1 MTPVLFVVAASVGAV
16 LRHAIHQ
23 VLRTVPALLF
33 VNIVGSGL
41 LGLII
46 GADLSR
52 STTTILGAA
61 FCGSLTTY
69 SGFSLELRRLSP
81 LDAVTFAAVSVGATC
96 LAANLA
102 SAFSG

>member
-1 MTPVLFVVAASVGAV
+1 MNPIVFVVAASVGAV
-16 LRHAIHQ
+16 VRHATHQ
-23 VLRTVPALLF
+23 VLRTVPALLV

-41 LGLII
+41 LGLVI

-52 STTTILGAA
+52 STTTVLGAA

-69 SGFSLELRRLSP
+69 SGFSLELRRLSR
-81 LDAVTFAAVSVGATC
+81 LDAATFAAVSVGATC

-102 SAFSG
+102 SALS

>member
-1 MTPVLFVVAASVGAV
+1 VTPVLFVVAASAGAL
-16 LRHAIHQ
+16 LRHAAHQ
-23 VLRTVPALLF
+23 ALRTVPALLV
-33 VNIVGSGL
+33 VNIVGSGI
-41 LGLII
+41 LGFVI

-69 SGFSLELRRLSP
+69 SGFALELRRLSP

-96 LAANLA
+96 LAANVAA
-102 SAFSG
+102 SFA

>member
-1 MTPVLFVVAASVGAV
+1 MTPVLFVVAASLGA
-16 LRHAIHQ
+16 LSRHVAHQ
-23 VLRTVPALLF
+23 LLRTVPALLI
-33 VNIVGSGL
+33 VNIAGSGL
-41 LGLII
+41 LGFVI

-81 LDAVTFAAVSVGATC
+81 RDGATFAAVSVAATC
-96 LAANLA
+96 LAAHLA
-102 SAFSG
+102 STLAI

>member
-1 MTPVLFVVAASVGAV
+1 
-16 LRHAIHQ
+16 
-23 VLRTVPALLF
+23 VPALLV
-33 VNIVGSGL
+33 VNIVGSAL
-41 LGLII
+41 LGVIV

-69 SGFSLELRRLSP
+69 SGFSLELRRLSR

-96 LAANLA
+96 LAARLA
-102 SAFSG
+102 SPFS

>member
-1 MTPVLFVVAASVGAV
+1 MTPVLFIAAASLGAL
-16 LRHAIHQ
+16 LRHTVHQ
-23 VLRTVPALLF
+23 FLRTVPALLV
-33 VNIVGSGL
+33 VNVVGSGL
-41 LGLII
+41 LGFVI

-52 STTTILGAA
+52 STTTILGVA

-81 LDAVTFAAVSVGATC
+81 LDAMTFAAVSVGATC

-102 SAFSG
+102 QSFA

>member
-1 MTPVLFVVAASVGAV
+1 MTAVLFIVAASLGA
-16 LRHAIHQ
+16 LSRHVAHQ
-23 VLRTVPALLF
+23 LLRTVPALLV

-52 STTTILGAA
+52 TTMTILGTA

-96 LAANLA
+96 LAANVAQSLA
-102 SAFSG
+102 

>member
-1 MTPVLFVVAASVGAV
+1 MTPILFVVAASVGAV
-16 LRHAIHQ
+16 LRHAVHQ
-23 VLRTVPALLF
+23 MLRTVPALLV

-41 LGLII
+41 LGFIV

-52 STTTILGAA
+52 STTMILGAA

-102 SAFSG
+102 MSIA